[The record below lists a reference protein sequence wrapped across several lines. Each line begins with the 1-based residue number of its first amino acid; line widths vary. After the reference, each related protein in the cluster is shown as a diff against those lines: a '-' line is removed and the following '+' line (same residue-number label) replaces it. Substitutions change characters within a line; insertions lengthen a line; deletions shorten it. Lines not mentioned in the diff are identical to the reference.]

1 MLKQWIVRRKQSRMS
16 VDPNDPTMQCPV
28 AHPEAE
34 GMMASAEEVCKA
46 WQSHFETDTWREDAK
61 RSMRSVSA
69 IYFHWAGEGAIER
82 PKEDEQFDRLTGI
95 SSHYQYF
102 MLREGEV
109 LMRPYSCWCPAC
121 FEVAAAGPGASTRL
135 SSDYMVRDGC
145 TKAPNA
151 VPPNPRVPNP
161 LYEWRNAS
169 CRAKTGAQTSSP
181 DKRARGHGH
190 ELAEAGL
197 QPGQW
202 VLVEAFCDPEDEMWL
217 GKTVAFSDFGPLPSC
232 CKRHDGGQ
240 MNVYGTRFN
249 EGDYMIA
256 VQWYERLAESGDGE
270 RREFNRGER
279 VIDVINSSELRMV
292 DVKVAVIGAFPV
304 SEEAD
309 DGEALIKWE
318 LDREAE
324 AEALTWCR

>member
-1 MLKQWIVRRKQSRMS
+1 
-16 VDPNDPTMQCPV
+16 MQCSV

-34 GMMASAEEVCKA
+34 GMMASADEACQA
-46 WQSHFETDTWREDAK
+46 WRSHFETDAWREDAE
-61 RSMRSVSA
+61 RSMRAVSA

-82 PKEDEQFDRLTGI
+82 PNEDEQFDRLTGI

-121 FEVAAAGPGASTRL
+121 FEVAAAGPGAGTCL
-135 SSDYMVRDGC
+135 TSDYMVSGSC
-145 TKAPNA
+145 AKAPS
-151 VPPNPRVPNP
+151 P

-169 CRAKTGAQTSSP
+169 CRAKTGAQTSCP

-190 ELAEAGL
+190 ELASAGL

-202 VLVEAFCDPEDEMWL
+202 VLVEAYGDAEDEMWL
-217 GKTVAFSDFGPLPSC
+217 GKTVAFGDFGPSPSC

-240 MNVYGTRFN
+240 QNVYGTRFN
-249 EGDYMIA
+249 TGDYMVA

-270 RREFNRGER
+270 RREFSRGER
-279 VIDVINSSELRMV
+279 MIDVINSTELRMV
-292 DVKVAVIGAFPV
+292 DVRVIEIGAFPP
-304 SEEAD
+304 SEEAND
-309 DGEALIKWE
+309 AEALPKWR
-318 LDREAE
+318 LDRNDEAR
-324 AEALTWCR
+324 ALTWCR